1 MKYAT
6 RLVCTCDGLG
16 VVVKR
21 ALLTSKLARRNRRRT
36 NQNSSIFFQFRLK
49 QGGGEAIA
57 LALSHPS
64 PTIVT
69 YMCFTME
76 KSTLLQSMLA

>member
-1 MKYAT
+1 MKYAK
-6 RLVCTCDGLG
+6 RLVFTGDGLG
-16 VVVKR
+16 IVVKR
-21 ALLTSKLARRNRRRT
+21 ALLTSKLARRNRRQK
-36 NQNSSIFFQFRLK
+36 NQNSSIFFQFHLT
-49 QGGGEAIA
+49 QGGGDATA
-57 LALSHPS
+57 LPLSHPT